1 MAKFIIEEQALV
13 SLFNCLESFAL
24 IHSGQVGNLI
34 NNVKSSLVA
43 FTGSVDPLT
52 SIKEPE
58 NGTDVG

>member
-43 FTGSVDPLT
+43 FNDSVDHLT
-52 SIKEPE
+52 SLRELE
-58 NGTDVG
+58 NGTNAG